1 MCTHPEAHHAPRWT
15 PLADDPHIDFARFRT
30 RDLAKF
36 LRRLSFPPS
45 SSSSSSFPN
54 PCRYASS
61 HRISSMEL
69 PASSSG
75 ETSRPPSTASSEEP
89 LTRHTLASFRSVIIN
104 PSTPASLIS
113 STLETLTGHLQLS
126 RDPLLLHH
134 TLKLLTELA
143 HRDGGHSAVISKS
156 VSRFLLSTE
165 STRLATE
172 SLDTLA
178 SISENDRNF
187 DDSFFVSLCFD
198 VPAPSRAWLLRNAG
212 RFGIRTYLLFTVFL
226 GFTKDPYP
234 YVSEWG
240 QMLVASSCGSDRLK
254 QSDAVFIKLSSMV
267 RDMSVEVRV
276 AAFDALGKIEMVS
289 VDVLLQT
296 LSKKVLGIRKVNY
309 RSQGSTGEIE
319 ALVSTSAGALVH
331 GLEDEFYEVRKSACY
346 SMQKFTALSSEF
358 AGEAINLLTD
368 MLNDDAVAVRLQA
381 LETMREMANCGHLS
395 LKVAN
400 MHMFL
405 SSLTDNN
412 SLVRDAVRKVL
423 KSVKLPNLEIFTLSV
438 YGLIENLQR
447 YHQDEAKIFAVL
459 FEMGRR
465 HGSFTVSLIN
475 KVFQEIEP
483 SSDGKF
489 GFDSARVAA
498 FLVLS
503 ISAPLCNRKSHSKNP
518 AAVFSYAVTI
528 LGRISCALADE
539 VDQSTLMAYL
549 SHCSKCSTNSVADY
563 KEMGSEISDIY
574 AQKLERGNLPSTLAK
589 LQHETDDQLLK
600 SMNIILAKIK
610 DIWSLVKLGFLHE
623 GLRTLRACKREL
635 AIFASEPAG
644 SSSSVAFTAL
654 YLRIVKLLAK
664 ISVHFLPTVNY
675 FNYRVGDLD
684 LLLGKLDR
692 RLRDMRFQFIGRSKE
707 EELRVLELD
716 LVSSVLRLSKVEI
729 YRCATSMRKLSAVLS
744 HIEHVHEEASIELS
758 SFVTELKKLMI
769 NIPCHPHLF
778 RKVLDH
784 FSLEKYELS
793 GRLECVSAELAVPG
807 NNSEN
812 PLYFVR
818 GLPVAIP
825 VEINLSNVSK
835 ESMLWLKMMAGEEST
850 RFLFLDAKLYVGST
864 KFNYSAPFYRTPKAL
879 SFTLRISIGM
889 ECRCEHAGV
898 ATSVGGPR
906 HELTFL
912 TPELDVYLS
921 SA

>member
-1 MCTHPEAHHAPRWT
+1 
-15 PLADDPHIDFARFRT
+15 
-30 RDLAKF
+30 
-36 LRRLSFPPS
+36 
-45 SSSSSSFPN
+45 
-54 PCRYASS
+54 
-61 HRISSMEL
+61 MEL

-234 YVSEWG
+234 YVRQAALDGLMSLSKSGAIEDSSLIQGCYCRAVELLGDTEACVRTAAVHTVSEWG